1 MGVGRKSALW
11 ICIAFPSADR
21 IQFTQ
26 AYPGAK
32 WFSNEPYS
40 DENDMFLPGASADG
54 PNAVEWIERLVE
66 GISPIRARDASKNE
80 VVGVYTEYTVCPL
93 SITKFSR
100 VKDKAR
106 GTEGCCMYF
115 QGHGIYL
122 SGRVNCYLTAQNS
135 VVEGETWDGL
145 TPNDMR
151 KLLGLTDRL
160 PWRIIA
166 TDGFTLI
173 REPKQ
178 LGLQFVLYIDG
189 SRAEWREVDGWLGD
203 VCSSTPTV
211 HFAGSQTNESV
222 YEHTANGGFFTQA
235 LTKHRDEALALPNL
249 LRIIRSEVNVFIDAA
264 KWGGA
269 IEDYKT
275 QTPQIFSSV
284 KLNLEDTHA
293 LINLQ
298 RR

>member
-1 MGVGRKSALW
+1 MS
-11 ICIAFPSADR
+11 
-21 IQFTQ
+21 
-26 AYPGAK
+26 
-32 WFSNEPYS
+32 
-40 DENDMFLPGASADG
+40 LPGASADG
-54 PNAVEWIERLVE
+54 PNAVEWVERLVE
-66 GISPIRARDASKNE
+66 GICPIRARDASKNE
-80 VVGVYTEYTVCPL
+80 V
-93 SITKFSR
+93 FSR
-100 VKDKAR
+100 VKHKAR

-122 SGRVNCYLTAQNS
+122 PGRVNRYLTAQNS

-151 KLLGLTDRL
+151 QLLGLSDRL

-166 TDGFTLI
+166 TDFCHSGNCF
-173 REPKQ
+173 
-178 LGLQFVLYIDG
+178 GLQFVLYIDG
-189 SRAEWREVDGWLGD
+189 NRAEWREVDGWLGD

-222 YEHTANGGFFTQA
+222 YEHTTNGGFFTQA

-249 LRIIRSEVNVFIDAA
+249 LRIIRSEVNVFVDAA
-264 KWGGA
+264 KRGGA

-298 RR
+298 RRQLA